1 MRPRC
6 TTVLHRHNASRPQ
19 WQTRCS
25 LRERFL
31 ELRRSPT
38 IPQIVWRG
46 RESAREKGPGLGTII
61 LETGRRRKQEC
72 ITKGVRLRKGEMS
85 ERSSGRFVDSKAVR
99 THIALSRFV
108 CRPFV
113 SNRVVLMNEKDGN
126 EFIRVY
132 CRVRPYNQKEDK
144 GICSPSIGVSRR
156 RGRRVHPVQVA
167 HHRVFKRE
175 YG

>member
-1 MRPRC
+1 
-6 TTVLHRHNASRPQ
+6 
-19 WQTRCS
+19 
-25 LRERFL
+25 
-31 ELRRSPT
+31 
-38 IPQIVWRG
+38 
-46 RESAREKGPGLGTII
+46 
-61 LETGRRRKQEC
+61 
-72 ITKGVRLRKGEMS
+72 MS

-108 CRPFV
+108 CRSFV

-144 GICSPSIGVSRR
+144 GICSSSIGVSRR
-156 RGRRVHPVQVA
+156 RGRSVHPVQVA